1 MVFFFDTLSK
11 FVGDFLGAAL
21 WPQNRST
28 YRVWRG
34 RQGRRSVYM
43 RGLQGRPYVNS
54 RLARGARQITDR
66 PKATGEGLRLANSL
80 LASVVQDRPKSY
92 WQGLQRRQTAFMRGV
107 QGKPTAYWRGEQG
120 RLTSYWR
127 RVQGRPLAYW
137 REVKDVI
144 PTAYSEGGNTDRLSA
159 IQGCKNPHNS

>member
-1 MVFFFDTLSK
+1 
-11 FVGDFLGAAL
+11 
-21 WPQNRST
+21 
-28 YRVWRG
+28 
-34 RQGRRSVYM
+34 M

-80 LASVVQDRPKSY
+80 LASVVQDIPKSY
-92 WQGLQRRQTAFMRGV
+92 CRGLQRRQTAFMRGV

-137 REVKDVI
+137 REVQDVI
-144 PTAYSEGGNTDRLSA
+144 LTARGETQTDLAPYRAARTPITANCHIADEEKKSLDS
-159 IQGCKNPHNS
+159 NLF